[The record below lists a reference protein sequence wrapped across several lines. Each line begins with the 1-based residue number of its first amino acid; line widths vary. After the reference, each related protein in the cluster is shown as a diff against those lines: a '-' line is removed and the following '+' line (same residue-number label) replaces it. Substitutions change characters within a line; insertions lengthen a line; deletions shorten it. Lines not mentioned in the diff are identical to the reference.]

1 MTQNS
6 NMDKYF
12 SKHYDEKQLVDRY
25 RISFETMWLTFVL
38 ILISGMINI
47 FHGPWAAANTEMI
60 ILLSLPATYFM
71 VRSVMKGAYFS
82 RNEKSYTFSLILF
95 AVIGL
100 LNLATL
106 IIIALRGDPLI
117 ENGILTENLFQLFI
131 ALPLLSIP
139 ITYLIKKAI
148 SKDIKEDEEEIRTND
163 MK

>member
-1 MTQNS
+1 MTTNS
-6 NMDKYF
+6 KMDKYF
-12 SKHYDEKQLVDRY
+12 SKHYDERQLIDRY
-25 RISFETMWLTFVL
+25 RISFETMWLTFIL
-38 ILISGMINI
+38 ILVSGMIRI

-71 VRSVMKGAYFS
+71 IRSVMKGAYFS
-82 RNEKSYTFSLILF
+82 RTEKYYTFSLILF
-95 AVIGL
+95 AIIGI

-106 IIIALRGDPLI
+106 IIIASRGDPFI

-148 SKDIKEDEEEIRTND
+148 TKDVKEDEE
-163 MK
+163 